1 MDLTL
6 PHMTP
11 SVVSGGGTSQAHA
24 HAAHVHT
31 WARTPRTP
39 RTSCTARCLPPQ
51 ARYLPPQARC
61 LPPQARY
68 LPPQA
73 RQSFSTNM
81 LPDWSDELDTVTS
94 TLTKHPNPNP
104 NPNSNP
110 NPNPNPN
117 QP

>member
-39 RTSCTARCLPPQ
+39 RTSCTCTARYLPPQ
-51 ARYLPPQARC
+51 ARYLPA
-61 LPPQARY
+61 QARY

-81 LPDWSDELDTVTS
+81 LPDWSDELDTVTR
-94 TLTKHPNPNP
+94 TLTLILTLTPTPTPTNPN
-104 NPNSNP
+104 
-110 NPNPNPN
+110 
-117 QP
+117 